1 MVGTLSARKV
11 ATAAPG
17 IYLDGG
23 GLYLCV
29 ASSGAKTWVYRF
41 SWQGR
46 RPEMGLGAV
55 GDGVGLAEARAARDE
70 ARRVLRSGSNPIE
83 ARREAARIGARK
95 PTFGEIADALLAAKS
110 LEWRNEKH
118 RDQWRISLTALAAP
132 LRSRPVDEI
141 DTAAVLSVLT
151 PIWQAKPE
159 TGNRLRQ
166 RIEAVLDAAKAQGHR
181 VGDNP
186 AAWRGHLSHLLPKR
200 GKLARGH
207 HAAMA
212 YANVPAFVEKLREID
227 SVAARALEFA
237 ILTAGRS
244 GEIYGARWPEIDLAA
259 KVWTIPAERMKAGRE
274 HRVPLCERAIAILER
289 LFATKISAF
298 VFPGQRHNQPLSH
311 VAMAKVIERM
321 GVEGATVHGF
331 RSAFRDWVG
340 NETHFPREVAEAALA
355 HVVGDAAE
363 QAYRRGDALEKR
375 RALMAAWAA
384 YCEPKDAQNIVQL
397 KIERA

>member
-1 MVGTLSARKV
+1 MVGTFSVVGTLSARKV

-17 IYLDGG
+17 IYPDGG

-29 ASSGAKTWVYRF
+29 ARSGAKTWVYRF
-41 SWQGR
+41 SWRGR
-46 RPEMGLGAV
+46 RPEMGLGAL

-83 ARREAARIGARK
+83 ARREAARIDARK

-151 PIWQAKPE
+151 PVWQAKPE

-166 RIEAVLDAAKAQGHR
+166 QIEAVLDAAKAQGHR
-181 VGDNP
+181 AGDNP

-212 YANVPAFVEKLREID
+212 YADVPAFVEKLREID
-227 SVAARALEFA
+227 TIAARALEFA

-274 HRVPLCERAIAILER
+274 HRVPLCERAAEILER
-289 LFATKISAF
+289 LFAAKISAF
-298 VFPGQRHNQPLSH
+298 VFPGQRRGRPLSH

-331 RSAFRDWVG
+331 RSAFRDWAG

-355 HVVGDAAE
+355 HVVGDSAE

-384 YCEPKDAQNIVQL
+384 YCERKEA
-397 KIERA
+397 R